1 MTLQVHD
8 ELLLEAPIAE
18 ADEVKALVKQCMEG
32 AYQLS
37 VPMEVEVFSGPN
49 WRDME

>member
-8 ELLLEAPIAE
+8 ELVLRSAESEVDHDEAAGRE
-18 ADEVKALVKQCMEG
+18 HMEQ
-32 AYQLS
+32 AYSLAS
-37 VPMEVEVFSGPN
+37 RVVNRVGPN